1 MTGCIGQR
9 CRGFC
14 RAAECRSSTCS
25 RLFCVQAAAKARVAY
40 KDGIHKAA
48 ERGDIALVQDY
59 LIADPSRVNKPGA
72 FHPKY
77 DGTLRSGTPART
89 AAFAMLISCPIRSTP
104 LHCAARCGHV
114 EVVQLLLSCNSAVD
128 ARNSMY
134 SLYHC
139 ISDEPA
145 LPIF

>member
-1 MTGCIGQR
+1 M
-9 CRGFC
+9 
-14 RAAECRSSTCS
+14 
-25 RLFCVQAAAKARVAY
+25 QAAAKARVAY

-77 DGTLRSGTPART
+77 DYTLRTPACT
-89 AAFAMLISCPIRSTP
+89 AASAMLISCSIRNTP

-114 EVVQLLLSCNSAVD
+114 EVAQLLLSCNAAVD
-128 ARNSMY
+128 ARDTGYHPY
-134 SLYHC
+134 SC
-139 ISDEPA
+139 IVEKCVADFVLCCVSY
-145 LPIF
+145 ICF